1 MKVFLLK
8 NIVFSFSLL
17 LFSTNLL
24 YGSTTSDSLIK
35 VLEKEI
41 IKSKSY
47 LVVKERKIQNLKN
60 LLSEKGID
68 LSMQYFITNKI
79 IREYQYYSF
88 DKALFYSEK
97 NLQIALK
104 LKDNYKIAES
114 KLILARLLVDSSRY
128 KESLDLM
135 KELKVSNLKDEL
147 KNDFYFIHKEAYSGL
162 SYYTMVKNNK
172 EDYDQMYLQYKDS
185 LFARLGA
192 SSDENQS
199 LLEKKFRDNR
209 ELKQALDINSKR
221 LKLAKIGT
229 RHYSLVTFERSLLY
243 QLMND
248 FENQKINLILSAI
261 SDIRANI
268 RDNASLTE
276 LSMIL
281 YRENDIDRAHNFIL
295 FSMEDAKF
303 YNSPIRFVNISNIL
317 PTIVNGY
324 ENRNLEQKKSLQA
337 FVIMVSVLSLILLL
351 VVGFIFKQN
360 KKLTKAT
367 ATLNKVNEEL
377 NWLNLELNTKNE
389 DLSKLYDLLSESN
402 DIKEHYIGSFLNLYS
417 EYIDKLD
424 VYRKLVTKHL
434 VTNKTKELLELT
446 KSKQVID
453 TEIKVFYDNFD
464 ESFLQIYPN
473 FITQFNALLKKDH
486 QVILKSS
493 DELLNSELRIYALI
507 RLGITN
513 SAKIAKILRYSINTI
528 YNYRV
533 KIKNNAIDR
542 ERFEE
547 SVKKIK

>member
-1 MKVFLLK
+1 
-8 NIVFSFSLL
+8 
-17 LFSTNLL
+17 
-24 YGSTTSDSLIK
+24 
-35 VLEKEI
+35 
-41 IKSKSY
+41 
-47 LVVKERKIQNLKN
+47 
-60 LLSEKGID
+60 
-68 LSMQYFITNKI
+68 
-79 IREYQYYSF
+79 
-88 DKALFYSEK
+88 
-97 NLQIALK
+97 
-104 LKDNYKIAES
+104 
-114 KLILARLLVDSSRY
+114 
-128 KESLDLM
+128 
-135 KELKVSNLKDEL
+135 
-147 KNDFYFIHKEAYSGL
+147 
-162 SYYTMVKNNK
+162 
-172 EDYDQMYLQYKDS
+172 
-185 LFARLGA
+185 
-192 SSDENQS
+192 
-199 LLEKKFRDNR
+199 
-209 ELKQALDINSKR
+209 
-221 LKLAKIGT
+221 
-229 RHYSLVTFERSLLY
+229 
-243 QLMND
+243 
-248 FENQKINLILSAI
+248 
-261 SDIRANI
+261 
-268 RDNASLTE
+268 
-276 LSMIL
+276 
-281 YRENDIDRAHNFIL
+281 
-295 FSMEDAKF
+295 
-303 YNSPIRFVNISNIL
+303 
-317 PTIVNGY
+317 
-324 ENRNLEQKKSLQA
+324 
-337 FVIMVSVLSLILLL
+337 MVSVLSLILLL